1 MILCLCPEQ
10 IHPKAILQV
19 ARVLDSNFQ
28 RPRPCPTKTSRKPS
42 TTSEI
47 SFLPL
52 AYKRGNGS
60 VDLFLNTPPD
70 LAHEIPLSAPSSSPF
85 HLPFPSSLQSS
96 HGFHCH
102 GATCSVCSFP
112 LSLRPHPRPSP
123 ALIPTPDT
131 PSIRPVP
138 NPNGVSGDGGG
149 LPAAGSAAAGG
160 GGGRC
165 AGGPLGA
172 DPEEGPVPA
181 RVPLPSERA
190 AADAHTRARASAA
203 AAEAE
208 RECGGRDAGV
218 SRGDAAGRGA
228 VVAR

>member
-1 MILCLCPEQ
+1 L
-10 IHPKAILQV
+10 
-19 ARVLDSNFQ
+19 
-28 RPRPCPTKTSRKPS
+28 RKPS

-60 VDLFLNTPPD
+60 VDLFPNTPAD
-70 LAHEIPLSAPSSSPF
+70 LAAHEIPLSPPSSSPF

-102 GATCSVCSFP
+102 GGTCSVCP
-112 LSLRPHPRPSP
+112 LSVSPRPHPGPSP
-123 ALIPTPDT
+123 ALILTPDP

-138 NPNGVSGDGGG
+138 NPNGVPRDGGG

-160 GGGRC
+160 GGDGC
-165 AGGPLGA
+165 ARGPRRA

-181 RVPLPSERA
+181 RVPLPSERGA
-190 AADAHTRARASAA
+190 AHTHTHAPAPAA

-208 RECGGRDAGV
+208 RECGGRDAGIP
-218 SRGDAAGRGA
+218 RGDAAGGGA
-228 VVAR
+228 GVAR